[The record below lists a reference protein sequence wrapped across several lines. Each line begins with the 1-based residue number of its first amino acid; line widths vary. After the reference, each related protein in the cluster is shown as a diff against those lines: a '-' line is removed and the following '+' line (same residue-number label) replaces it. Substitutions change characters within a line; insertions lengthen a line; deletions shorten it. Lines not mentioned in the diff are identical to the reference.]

1 MVVDVDVAWEMGLEI
16 TDSKLSRLS
25 RHVVN
30 TNKAGKLA
38 KCVYTASNMSENIN
52 NNQQSKHTD
61 NNNKIANQSTSLPAW
76 PNFEARV
83 LKPSVNSVCL
93 DWTPFENAIVYSIE
107 KYHKRHDWQ
116 QVAWTSSSPQTICQ
130 LEENFGYRLRIKALQ
145 LAENAT
151 HYEILAISP
160 DIIACTEAALPSTN
174 CLHRAIRKSQQ
185 FLVKRMLRRR
195 PSLVDYPGPNGFLP
209 LANAIIQ
216 CEMCIIDVLL
226 SSGCSVHLG
235 NPQNGRTPLH
245 LAFYHGHLPSAR
257 ILLNKKAQLEATDCN
272 GMTPAHCA
280 VDANQLE
287 MVRFALESGANV
299 EARDACDWTLLMRA
313 VVMDASL
320 EIIKLLVTH
329 GADLS
334 AVDGM
339 GKSCSDLAKLYR
351 RGLAGDYFD
360 KVHTFRLEKA
370 VALGLANRQPQ
381 AAQQKD

>member
-1 MVVDVDVAWEMGLEI
+1 MLML
-16 TDSKLSRLS
+16 
-25 RHVVN
+25 
-30 TNKAGKLA
+30 
-38 KCVYTASNMSENIN
+38 
-52 NNQQSKHTD
+52 
-61 NNNKIANQSTSLPAW
+61 
-76 PNFEARV
+76 
-83 LKPSVNSVCL
+83 
-93 DWTPFENAIVYSIE
+93 
-107 KYHKRHDWQ
+107 
-116 QVAWTSSSPQTICQ
+116 
-130 LEENFGYRLRIKALQ
+130 
-145 LAENAT
+145 
-151 HYEILAISP
+151 
-160 DIIACTEAALPSTN
+160 ACTEAAPPSTN

-216 CEMCIIDVLL
+216 GEMCIIDVLL

-257 ILLNKKAQLEATDCN
+257 ILLNKKAQLEAVDCN

-287 MVRFALESGANV
+287 MVKFALESGANL
-299 EARDACDWTLLMRA
+299 EARDACEWTLLMRA

-320 EIIKLLVTH
+320 ELIKLLVTH
-329 GADLS
+329 GANLL
-334 AVDGM
+334 AVDGL

-351 RGLAGDYFD
+351 RQQAGDYFD

-370 VALGLANRQPQ
+370 AKAAKAAALNAAKQATTKGLS
-381 AAQQKD
+381 AAVDVIG

>member
-1 MVVDVDVAWEMGLEI
+1 MEQHMD
-16 TDSKLSRLS
+16 
-25 RHVVN
+25 
-30 TNKAGKLA
+30 
-38 KCVYTASNMSENIN
+38 
-52 NNQQSKHTD
+52 
-61 NNNKIANQSTSLPAW
+61 NNKIANQLPSSSSSSSSVW
-76 PNFEARV
+76 RNFEARV
-83 LKPSVNSVCL
+83 LKSTVNSVCL
-93 DWTPFENAIVYSIE
+93 DWTPHDNARVYSIE
-107 KYHKRHDWQ
+107 KYHKRYDWQ
-116 QVAWTSSSPQTICQ
+116 QVAWTSTSPHTIDK

-145 LAENAT
+145 LVEGEEEGGNCS

-160 DIIACTEAALPSTN
+160 DVIACTEAAPPSTN

-216 CEMCIIDVLL
+216 GEMCIIDVLL

-257 ILLNKKAQLEATDCN
+257 ILLNKKAQLEAVDCN

-287 MVRFALESGANV
+287 MVKFALESGANL
-299 EARDACDWTLLMRA
+299 EARDACEWTLLMRA

-320 EIIKLLVTH
+320 ELIKLLVTH
-329 GADLS
+329 GANLL
-334 AVDGM
+334 AVDGL

-351 RGLAGDYFD
+351 RQQAGDYFD

-370 VALGLANRQPQ
+370 AKAAALNAAKQATTKGLS
-381 AAQQKD
+381 AAVDVIG